1 MQHYKQICLARGLT
15 YDGKQWIESLRD
27 SALLQTPRVI
37 RTLFCQKLILESP
50 ENPKC
55 LWEMFKEHLVQHF
68 IQEALRTES
77 SVEEAINRA
86 YWVIAYKLSTGGDG
100 RNFQHRIQKF
110 GFENT
115 DSCTSEVNKDILN
128 IDDSAAIG
136 QSFYEH
142 LKGRQIEVVD
152 VILNAANKVTWNKFF
167 FHRWSMWYWKN
178 HL

>member
-1 MQHYKQICLARGLT
+1 MQHYKQTCLARGLT
-15 YDGKQWIESLRD
+15 YDDKQWIESLRD
-27 SALLQTPRVI
+27 SGLLQTPRVI

-68 IQEALRTES
+68 IQEALWTGS